1 MRAVMSVP
9 LRRGFPMRRSSR
21 TGRDMRRGQ
30 ASATVSAGGSTTR
43 PTPVYFFGQ
52 ALTIAWTSTV
62 DDARR
67 LPVAAPPATSAAVT
81 VAAAAIRG
89 RVRRPTDE
97 VDMSML
103 LGGGGSDGP
112 EAGRVLPLAT
122 RPAPADRRHPAAVLS
137 TAGASP
143 VSGVI
148 RAREVTAGGRGR
160 TSRSAAV
167 VLDGVLVAEGVDDDH
182 GDAVLPHGLGLT
194 RGNGHRVG
202 AAEDAG

>member
-62 DDARR
+62 DDVLR

-89 RVRRPTDE
+89 RARRPAVDE

-148 RAREVTAGGRGR
+148 RAREVPAGGASR
-160 TSRSAAV
+160 TSPS
-167 VLDGVLVAEGVDDDH
+167 
-182 GDAVLPHGLGLT
+182 
-194 RGNGHRVG
+194 
-202 AAEDAG
+202 